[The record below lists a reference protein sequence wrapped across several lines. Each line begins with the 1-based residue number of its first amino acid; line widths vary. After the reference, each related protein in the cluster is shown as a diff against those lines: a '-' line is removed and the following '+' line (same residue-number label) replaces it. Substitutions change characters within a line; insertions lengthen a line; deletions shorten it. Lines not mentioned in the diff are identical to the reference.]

1 MPKKAKKAIDY
12 KIKLKRGDRVQVIAG
27 KDRGSDGRIISVNR
41 KTGYVV
47 VENINIVKKHQKT
60 RGEKRGGIIDI
71 PAPIHASNL
80 MYLHNG
86 SPTRI
91 GYILET
97 EEIDGKKKTIKK
109 RIAKSTGE
117 EID

>member
-1 MPKKAKKAIDY
+1 MPKKSKKPIDY
-12 KIKLKRGDRVQVIAG
+12 KIKLRQGDSVLVIAG
-27 KDRGSDGRIISVNR
+27 KDKGNSGKILSVNR
-41 KTGYVV
+41 KTGYVI

-60 RGEKRGGIIDI
+60 RGEKKGGIVDI

-80 MYLHNG
+80 MYQHNG
-86 SPTRI
+86 EPTRI
-91 GYILET
+91 GYVLET